1 MPASRNRSATAA
13 TGRPGG
19 HQLRQEVVS
28 HHQRQ
33 RILRAAA
40 EVFAASGYRQVAVA
54 DIVKQAG
61 VGRGRFYEHFS
72 SKEDCFLALYDFG
85 ASSAVRVVEE
95 ACSGP
100 TLTFAERVQAGMA
113 AFLGYV
119 EANPDLAR
127 SCIVEGPAAGP
138 AATARFESAIEEFAS
153 LLRRSRGEAGEEQ
166 LPNDVEETF
175 VGGLYW
181 ILYYAVLEHRPKK
194 LGRLLPQLS
203 ELSLITFAAA

>member
-1 MPASRNRSATAA
+1 MPASRNRSV

-85 ASSAVRVVEE
+85 ASSALQVVEE

-100 TLTFAERVQAGMA
+100 ALTFAERVQAGMA
-113 AFLGYV
+113 AFLDYV

-138 AATARFESAIEEFAS
+138 AATARFESAIGEFAS
-153 LLRRSRGEAGEEQ
+153 LLRSSRGEDEE
-166 LPNDVEETF
+166 LPHGVEETL

-203 ELSLITFAAA
+203 EFSLITFAAA

>member
-1 MPASRNRSATAA
+1 M
-13 TGRPGG
+13 
-19 HQLRQEVVS
+19 VS

-72 SKEDCFLALYDFG
+72 SKEDCFLALYDLG
-85 ASSAVRVVEE
+85 ASSALSVVEE

-100 TLTFAERVQAGMA
+100 ALTFAERVQAGMA
-113 AFLGYV
+113 AFLDYV

-127 SCIVEGPAAGP
+127 SCIVEGPVAGP
-138 AATARFESAIEEFAS
+138 AAAAHFENAVGEFAS
-153 LLRRSRGEAGEEQ
+153 LLQRSRGDAGEDP
-166 LPNDVEETF
+166 LLSGVEETF

-203 ELSLITFAAA
+203 ELSLITFPAA

>member
-1 MPASRNRSATAA
+1 MPASRNRSV

-85 ASSAVRVVEE
+85 ASSALHVVEE
-95 ACSGP
+95 ACSEP
-100 TLTFAERVQAGMA
+100 ALTFAERVQAGIA
-113 AFLGYV
+113 AFLDYV

-138 AATARFESAIEEFAS
+138 AATARFESAIAEFAS
-153 LLRRSRGEAGEEQ
+153 LLRNSRGEADEEQ
-166 LPNDVEETF
+166 LPHDVEETL

-194 LGRLLPQLS
+194 LGRLLPQLA
-203 ELSLITFAAA
+203 EFSLITVAAA